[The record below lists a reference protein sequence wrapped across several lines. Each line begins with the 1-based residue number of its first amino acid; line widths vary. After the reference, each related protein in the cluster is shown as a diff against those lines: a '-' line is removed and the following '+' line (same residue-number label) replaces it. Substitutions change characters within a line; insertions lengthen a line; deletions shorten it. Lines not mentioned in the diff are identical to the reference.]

1 MRRIRDFLERTCGV
15 TTIEWVAVCA
25 IVLLAAFGISN
36 MVMGGT
42 NELGKSVAKGLRDSA
57 DDIN

>member
-15 TTIEWVAVCA
+15 TTIEWVAICA

-36 MVMGGT
+36 MVLGGANT
-42 NELGKSVAKGLRDSA
+42 LGKSVTTGMKDAA